1 MATSYLSSREANQ
14 DNTTN
19 ITDQL
24 ATMIASQNQ
33 LFTKILSDSLSQ
45 KSPAVNVYNS
55 LCHLHKPAL
64 LNKETQTS
72 TVFRSDPLPPPIVLN
87 LEPTVARAIDSD
99 VSMQLSQDES
109 IDEIVLACTVC
120 DMILETSDRLD
131 HHMETVHGNS
141 PENSID
147 DEHCK
152 CNYCDEVFP
161 TSAILHEHTEAC
173 HDPTDISVG
182 TSELSPPAVL
192 EVTPLSSSR
201 QSPTTSNQEPL

>member
-1 MATSYLSSREANQ
+1 
-14 DNTTN
+14 
-19 ITDQL
+19 
-24 ATMIASQNQ
+24 MIASLNQ
-33 LFTKILSDSLSQ
+33 LITKLISEPLAQ
-45 KSPAVNVYNS
+45 RSPAVNVYNS

-72 TVFRSDPLPPPIVLN
+72 TVFHSDPLPPPIVLN

-99 VSMQLSQDES
+99 VSMQVSQDES

-161 TSAILHEHTEAC
+161 TSAILHEHTEAW

-182 TSELSPPAVL
+182 TSELCPPAAL
-192 EVTPLSSSR
+192 KETPLSSSANSSR
-201 QSPTTSNQEPL
+201 QSSTTSNQEPL